1 MTPNWPF
8 LTLLPRGHVD
18 GGRSQAIAVEI
29 IWGGDG
35 KRIKNIYYFLFL
47 GFKRPEQKTVG
58 ERGRRDYSKELG
70 KRESRKTMKPAST
83 REMNE

>member
-1 MTPNWPF
+1 MKIIGGGGGGERMAKEF
-8 LTLLPRGHVD
+8 LKMC
-18 GGRSQAIAVEI
+18 I
-29 IWGGDG
+29 
-35 KRIKNIYYFLFL
+35 LFL

-83 REMNE
+83 REKNE